1 MPSIENKRVLMLVVL
16 TDSFECF
23 TSDNE
28 LCNYAGL
35 TLVIRQSGSSVN
47 GGNRISKIRNQK
59 F

>member
-1 MPSIENKRVLMLVVL
+1 MLVVL